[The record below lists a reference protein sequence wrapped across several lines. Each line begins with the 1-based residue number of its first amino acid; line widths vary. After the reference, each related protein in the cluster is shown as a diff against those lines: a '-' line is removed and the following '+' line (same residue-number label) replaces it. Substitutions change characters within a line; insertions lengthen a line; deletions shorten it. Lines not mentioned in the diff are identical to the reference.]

1 MAGRIAL
8 GGPSMRDDL
17 WTRARVTDRIDWAE
31 GLLTLRLDLGLGFR
45 AGQFVS
51 LGLPGERGERVHR
64 LFSIASAPGERL
76 EFFGVRVED
85 GELSPDLAD
94 LGVGD
99 ALWVHRDPQGTFTL
113 DRVPDARTLWLVATG
128 TGLAPYV
135 SMLRTEEPWTR
146 FERIVVV
153 HGVRRLADRAYAT
166 EIARRSAEHGGRL
179 AQVFAVS
186 REKPEPGM
194 FAGRV
199 TDALA
204 HDRLAGL
211 AGVELEPSSSHVML
225 CGHPAMIEEMER
237 LLAERSFRRNRRS
250 SPGQVTAERYW

>member
-31 GLLTLRLDLGLGFR
+31 GLLTLRLDLGLHFR

-51 LGLPGERGERVHR
+51 IGLSGERGERVHR

-76 EFFGVRVED
+76 EFFGVRVDE

-94 LGVGD
+94 LRVDD

-113 DRVPDARTLWLVATG
+113 DRVPDARNLWLVATG

-153 HGVRRLADRAYAT
+153 HGVRRLADRAYAD
-166 EIARRSAEHGGRL
+166 EIARRSEEHGGRL
-179 AQVFAVS
+179 VQVFAVS
-186 REKPEPGM
+186 REEPGPGV

-204 HDRLAGL
+204 LGELARLAG
-211 AGVELEPSSSHVML
+211 VPLEPSSSHVML
-225 CGHPAMIEEMER
+225 CGHPRMIDEMAA
-237 LLAERSFRRNRRS
+237 LLAQRGFRRNHRS
-250 SPGQVTAERYW
+250 RPGQVTAERYW

>member
-1 MAGRIAL
+1 
-8 GGPSMRDDL
+8 MREDL
-17 WTRARVTDRIDWAE
+17 WSRARVTDRIDWAA
-31 GLLTLRLDLGLGFR
+31 GLLTLRLDLGLSFR

-51 LGLPGERGERVHR
+51 LGLPAEGGERVRR

-76 EFFGVRVED
+76 EFFGVRVD
-85 GELSPDLAD
+85 GGELSPDLAD
-94 LGVGD
+94 LDVGD
-99 ALWVHRDPQGTFTL
+99 DLWVHRTPRGTFTL
-113 DRVPDARTLWLVATG
+113 DRVPDAANLWLVATG

-153 HGVRRLADRAYAT
+153 HGVRRLADRAYAD

-186 REKPEPGM
+186 REEPGAGM

-204 HDRLAGL
+204 RGELARLAG
-211 AGVELEPSSSHVML
+211 AELSSESSHVML
-225 CGHPAMIEEMER
+225 CGHPEMIEEMSA
-237 LLAERSFRRNRRS
+237 LLAERGFRRNRRS